1 MNTYQYK
8 QNQTMAGTGSPFP
21 IPADRTAASGRSGRC
36 KERLQLR
43 KQIAQD
49 NDISVRSIYRYE
61 KAYREGQFAGLK
73 PAAREKR
80 RSQKLPE
87 NFDLLLEQAVQLR
100 KEVPE
105 RSVAQIICILEL
117 EGYAA
122 PGVLKRSTL
131 ERHLYRAGYGREQM
145 QMYRDARGSS
155 SKRFCKTAPYDAGTG
170 GYQVRPETYFRLG
183 KMVPEYRRIFP
194 LQSMTIPAYC
204 WLPVSMTARR
214 KPLLRIRSARRSSDT
229 ESLMPATLI
238 TVPSISPD
246 RSGSLFQDWGFG
258 SSMQNR
264 GAAKAKG
271 RLKSSIR

>member
-1 MNTYQYK
+1 
-8 QNQTMAGTGSPFP
+8 MAGTGSPFP
-21 IPADRTAASGRSGRC
+21 IPADRAAASGRSGRC
-36 KERLQLR
+36 KETTAPETDCR

-73 PAAREKR
+73 PATREKR

-87 NFDLLLEQAVQLR
+87 NFDLLLEQAIQLR

-145 QMYRDARGSS
+145 QMYRDARESS
-155 SKRFCKTAPYDAGTG
+155 SKRFCKPHRMMLVQGDIKYGPKLPIGKNGARVQTYLSSAIDDHSRLLLASRFYASQAG
-170 GYQVRPETYFRLG
+170 
-183 KMVPEYRRIFP
+183 
-194 LQSMTIPAYC
+194 
-204 WLPVSMTARR
+204 
-214 KPLLRIRSARRSSDT
+214 
-229 ESLMPATLI
+229 
-238 TVPSISPD
+238 
-246 RSGSLFQDWGFG
+246 GSHC
-258 SSMQNR
+258 
-264 GAAKAKG
+264 
-271 RLKSSIR
+271 

>member
-1 MNTYQYK
+1 MNTNTNRIK
-8 QNQTMAGTGSPFP
+8 QWQEQEALSRFQLIAPLLQE
-21 IPADRTAASGRSGRC
+21 DLDTA
-36 KERLQLR
+36 KRLQLR

-155 SKRFCKTAPYDAGTG
+155 SKRFCKPHRMMLVQGDISTA
-170 GYQVRPETYFRLG
+170 RNFRLG

-229 ESLMPATLI
+229 ERLMPATLI

-246 RSGSLFQDWGFG
+246 RSGSLFQDWGSG